1 MIHTAVISNDINYL
15 SILKFSKI
23 LIVMQDLR
31 IHLDVIET
39 IIVAMVHSLR
49 QAQLKVLLYPDRL

>member
-1 MIHTAVISNDINYL
+1 MIHTAVISNGINYL

-23 LIVMQDLR
+23 LIDLR
-31 IHLDVIET
+31 IYLDVIET
-39 IIVAMVHSLR
+39 IIVAIVHSLR